1 MNRQTVLTLN
11 AINARFYRDRAEEFR
26 RSRERPWRG
35 WDELL
40 GRWGPLPNRPSVL
53 DVGCG
58 NGRFATFLRQRI
70 GRDFTYVG
78 IDSSPLA
85 LSEARKRLGEDPVL
99 LQHDFVASESSVPR
113 ALKGRGFDVVVLF
126 GVLHH
131 VPGAANRC
139 RLLRQLA
146 EHVEDRL
153 VLTVWRFVEFERFRK
168 KLVSWDDY
176 LRQEG
181 VDLDLGELE
190 PGDHIMTWGAAPPG
204 FRYCHALDGE
214 EATALVDGLGLKLR
228 DSFAP
233 EGEPNRYFVLK
244 RL

>member
-1 MNRQTVLTLN
+1 MNRQTVLALN
-11 AINARFYRDRAEEFR
+11 AINARFYRERAEEFR

-35 WDELL
+35 WDELV

-58 NGRFATFLRQRI
+58 NGRFATFLTQRI

-85 LSEARKRLGEDPVL
+85 LTEARKRLGEEAVL
-99 LQHDFVASESSVPR
+99 LQHDFVASKSSLPR
-113 ALKGRGFDVVVLF
+113 ELNGRCFDVVVLF

-131 VPGAANRC
+131 VPGAANRF

-146 EHVEDRL
+146 EHVEGRL
-153 VLTVWRFVEFERFRK
+153 VLTVWRFVDFERFRR

-176 LRQEG
+176 LRREG
-181 VDLDLGELE
+181 IDLDLDLE
-190 PGDHIMTWGAAPPG
+190 PGDHIMTWGAAPTG
-204 FRYCHALDGE
+204 FRYCHALDDD
-214 EATALVDGLGLKLR
+214 EARRLVEGLGLKIQEFF
-228 DSFAP
+228 DP